1 MELDCCLSLFN
12 ALLKVHFWSFFGSC
26 FHCGNQIRRKRTFRL
41 TENLQV
47 TYNRLKFS
55 QTMVKQ
61 KVNTISRRI
70 STSKR
75 DDKWLLSRLDH
86 LWTNFFTDVTQ
97 VNPVFIGFGRFSK
110 FRLGSIR
117 LEKTTKRSYITI
129 TGMFKDEAI
138 PVEVVDQ
145 TIAHELCHYAHGFS
159 SPKPRL
165 HKYPHEGGIIK
176 KELKRRGLEYLIKA
190 YGKWL
195 REYRKT
201 L

>member
-1 MELDCCLSLFN
+1 MPKSYSRSQKSASEIISL
-12 ALLKVHFWSFFGSC
+12 
-26 FHCGNQIRRKRTFRL
+26 
-41 TENLQV
+41 
-47 TYNRLKFS
+47 
-55 QTMVKQ
+55 
-61 KVNTISRRI
+61 
-70 STSKR
+70 SKR
-75 DDKWLLSRLDH
+75 DDNWLLSRLDY
-86 LWTNFFTDVTQ
+86 LWTNFFSDVAQ
-97 VNPVFIGFGRFSK
+97 INPVSIGFGRYSK
-110 FRLGSIR
+110 LRLGSVR
-117 LEKTTKRSYITI
+117 LDRTTKKTFITL
-129 TGMFKDEAI
+129 TGMFKDERI